1 MTTVEQGDRPGRR
14 RVREAA
20 RRAALQSMRGR
31 GRRFRRTAR
40 LSWTAALLA
49 GILLLAAG
57 CEKSAPASGE
67 AAFHAGEP
75 LAEEQA
81 RHAPWIA
88 MKNMVRINTNDPV
101 KAAVYVSRTV
111 WPAGTDDQRPNSV
124 VLVPKEDWAVA
135 MAAADLIHFPN
146 NGPLLYLDAEG
157 IPEDTLAEL
166 KRLKPAGSPDNK
178 GIQAIVI
185 GKVNDGILKEL
196 RGLDLKVDVIP
207 GDDPARV
214 ASAIDAYYTRVSKE
228 QPSSVIIASSEDAA
242 YALPAVNW
250 IAHMPEPV
258 LYVSRQGIPQAT
270 ADALAKRRKKAVMYV
285 LGPKEIIP
293 EEVLEQLKAFGRVVR
308 IAADDP
314 VDLAIAFAKYYDP
327 KTGFGWRITTPGH
340 NFSFVREGEEELAV
354 IQAPFAHLGKHA
366 PLLWTSGGKV
376 PPQVQAYLQSVR
388 PRYKETPVEGPFNAA
403 WLTGA
408 EEAVMPSVQSA
419 LDALLEI
426 EAQSGAGH
434 GGHGH

>member
-1 MTTVEQGDRPGRR
+1 MTTVEQGDRSNRR
-14 RVREAA
+14 RTRESSW
-20 RRAALQSMRGR
+20 RAALRSLRGK
-31 GRRFRRTAR
+31 GQRFRRPAR
-40 LSWTAALLA
+40 LPWAAVLLA
-49 GILLLAAG
+49 GVLLLAAG
-57 CEKSAPASGE
+57 CEKSEPVTGE

-75 LAEEQA
+75 LAEERA
-81 RHAPWIA
+81 HDAPWIA

-111 WPAGTDDQRPNSV
+111 WPAGTDNQRPNAV

-146 NGPLLYLDAEG
+146 NGPLLYLDADG
-157 IPEDTLAEL
+157 IPDDTLAEL
-166 KRLKPAGSPDNK
+166 KRLKPAGSPDNN
-178 GIQAIVI
+178 GVQAIVV
-185 GKVNDGILKEL
+185 GKVSDDVLKEL
-196 RGLDLKVDVIP
+196 RGLDLKVDAIQ

-214 ASAIDAYYTRVSKE
+214 ASAVDAYYTRVSKE
-228 QPSSVIIASSEDAA
+228 QPSSVIIASSEKAA
-242 YALPAVNW
+242 YAMPAVNW

-285 LGPKEIIP
+285 LGPKELIP
-293 EEVLEQLKAFGRVVR
+293 EEVLEQLKAFGRVER
-308 IAADDP
+308 IAADNP
-314 VDLAIAFAKYYDP
+314 IDLAIAFAKYYDP
-327 KTGFGWRITTPGH
+327 QTGFGWRIRTPGH
-340 NFSFVREGEEELAV
+340 NFSFVREGDEELAV

-366 PLLWTSGGKV
+366 PLLWTSGSKV
-376 PPQVQAYLQSVR
+376 PPQLQAYLESVR

-408 EEAVMPSVQSA
+408 EETVMPSVQSA

-426 EAQSGAGH
+426 EPQSGAGH
-434 GGHGH
+434 GSHGH

>member
-1 MTTVEQGDRPGRR
+1 MTTVEQGDRSNRR
-14 RVREAA
+14 RTRESVW
-20 RRAALQSMRGR
+20 RAGLRSLRGHGQGI
-31 GRRFRRTAR
+31 GRIAR
-40 LSWTAALLA
+40 LPWAAVLLA
-49 GILLLAAG
+49 GVLLLAAG
-57 CEKSAPASGE
+57 CEKSEPVTGE

-75 LAEEQA
+75 LAEERA
-81 RHAPWIA
+81 HDAPWIA
-88 MKNMVRINTNDPV
+88 TKNMVRINTNDPV

-111 WPAGTDDQRPNSV
+111 WPAETDNQRPNAV

-146 NGPLLYLDAEG
+146 NGPLLYLDADG
-157 IPEDTLAEL
+157 IPNDTLAEL
-166 KRLKPAGSPDNK
+166 KRLKPAGSPDNN
-178 GIQAIVI
+178 GVQAIVV
-185 GKVNDGILKEL
+185 GKVSDDVLKEL
-196 RGLDLKVDVIP
+196 RGLDLKVDAIQ

-228 QPSSVIIASSEDAA
+228 QPSSVIIASSEEAD
-242 YALPAVNW
+242 YAMPAVSW

-285 LGPKEIIP
+285 LGPKELIP
-293 EEVLEQLKAFGRVVR
+293 EEVLEQLKAFGRVER
-308 IAADDP
+308 IAADSP
-314 VDLAIAFAKYYDP
+314 IELAIAFAKYYDP
-327 KTGFGWRITTPGH
+327 QTGFGWRIRTPGH
-340 NFSFVREGEEELAV
+340 NFSFVREGDEELAV

-366 PLLWTSGGKV
+366 PLLWTSGSKV
-376 PPQVQAYLQSVR
+376 PPQLQAYLESVR

-408 EEAVMPSVQSA
+408 EETVMPSVQSA

-426 EAQSGAGH
+426 EPQSGTGH

>member
-1 MTTVEQGDRPGRR
+1 MTTVEQGDRSNRR
-14 RVREAA
+14 RTRESSW
-20 RRAALQSMRGR
+20 RAALRSLRGK
-31 GRRFRRTAR
+31 GQRFRRIAR
-40 LSWTAALLA
+40 LPRAAVLLA
-49 GILLLAAG
+49 GVLLLAAG
-57 CEKSAPASGE
+57 CEKSEPVTGE
-67 AAFHAGEP
+67 AAFHAGEL
-75 LAEEQA
+75 LAEERA
-81 RHAPWIA
+81 HDAPWIA

-111 WPAGTDDQRPNSV
+111 WPAGTDNQRPNAV

-146 NGPLLYLDAEG
+146 NGPLLYLDADG
-157 IPEDTLAEL
+157 IPDDTLAEL
-166 KRLKPAGSPDNK
+166 KRLKPAGSPDNN
-178 GIQAIVI
+178 GVQAIVV
-185 GKVNDGILKEL
+185 GKVSDDVLKEL
-196 RGLDLKVDVIP
+196 RGLDLKVDAIQ

-228 QPSSVIIASSEDAA
+228 QPSSVIIASSEEAD
-242 YALPAVNW
+242 YAMPAVSW

-285 LGPKEIIP
+285 LGPKELIP
-293 EEVLEQLKAFGRVVR
+293 EEVLEQLKAFGRVER
-308 IAADDP
+308 IAADSP
-314 VDLAIAFAKYYDP
+314 IDLAIAFAKYYDP
-327 KTGFGWRITTPGH
+327 QTGFGWRIRTPGH
-340 NFSFVREGEEELAV
+340 NFSFVREGDEELAV

-366 PLLWTSGGKV
+366 PLLWTSGSKV
-376 PPQVQAYLQSVR
+376 PPQLQAYLESVR

-408 EEAVMPSVQSA
+408 EETVMPSVQSA

-426 EAQSGAGH
+426 EPQSGAGH
-434 GGHGH
+434 GSHGH

>member
-1 MTTVEQGDRPGRR
+1 MKTIEQGDRSSRR
-14 RVREAA
+14 RA
-20 RRAALQSMRGR
+20 RGSAWSRMLLAMRGQ
-31 GRRFRRTAR
+31 GQPFRQPVR
-40 LSWTAALLA
+40 LLRA
-49 GILLLAAG
+49 GVLVAGVLLLAPG
-57 CEKSAPASGE
+57 CEKSEPVSGE

-75 LAEEQA
+75 LAEERA
-81 RHAPWIA
+81 HDAPWIA

-111 WPAGTDDQRPNSV
+111 WPAGTDDQRPNAV
-124 VLVPKEDWAVA
+124 VLAPKEDWAVA

-166 KRLKPAGSPDNK
+166 KRLKPVGSPDNN
-178 GIQAIVI
+178 GIQVIVV
-185 GKVNDGILKEL
+185 GKVSDDILKEL
-196 RGLDLKVDVIP
+196 RGLGLKVDAIP

-228 QPSSVIIASSEDAA
+228 QPSSVIIASSEESA
-242 YALPAVNW
+242 YAMPAVNW

-258 LYVSRQGIPQAT
+258 LYVSKRGIPQAT
-270 ADALAKRRKKAVMYV
+270 ADALAKRRQRAVMYV
-285 LGPKEIIP
+285 LGPKEVVP
-293 EEVLEQLKAFGRVVR
+293 EEVVEQLKAFGRVER
-308 IAADDP
+308 IEADHP
-314 VDLAIAFAKYYDP
+314 IDLAIAFAKYHDP
-327 KTGFGWRITTPGH
+327 KTGFGWGMTAPGH
-340 NFSFVREGEEELAV
+340 NFSFVREGDKELAV

-376 PPQVQAYLQSVR
+376 PPQVEEYLEAVR
-388 PRYKETPVEGPFNAA
+388 PRYKQTPVEGPFNAA

-408 EEAVMPSVQSA
+408 AETVMPSVQSA

-434 GGHGH
+434 GSHGH